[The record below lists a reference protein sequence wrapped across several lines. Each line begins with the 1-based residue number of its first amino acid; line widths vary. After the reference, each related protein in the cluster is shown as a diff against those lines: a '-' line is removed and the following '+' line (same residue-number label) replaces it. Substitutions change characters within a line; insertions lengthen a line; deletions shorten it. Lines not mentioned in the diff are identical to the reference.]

1 MGVLPLNPCQ
11 GQQLHF
17 ACGALPVRLDLHL
30 VYAVCIEAEAKLHRC
45 VQQHGQCLGAKGP
58 HSSGCGVLQCSFAD
72 QPEPG
77 VHLCQEQLHGLAA
90 AVFVVYCIF

>member
-1 MGVLPLNPCQ
+1 MPSATAALCLWGSACQ
-11 GQQLHF
+11 
-17 ACGALPVRLDLHL
+17 AAMMLDLRL

-90 AVFVVYCIF
+90 AVVVVHCIF